1 MWRLKQLE
9 PLLVLES
16 PFKDLGGFSNKAGKD
31 HVRWKISGY
40 KFTFAW
46 LWLLLVKVAKQEHPE
61 PLPERLGMC

>member
-1 MWRLKQLE
+1 MNALWVRGRKKKNVRNIFENTLMWRLKQLE

-16 PFKDLGGFSNKAGKD
+16 PFKDLGGSSNKAGKD

-46 LWLLLVKVAKQEHPE
+46 L
-61 PLPERLGMC
+61 